1 MNKQKS
7 SIHTK
12 VFISYLSLALL
23 VVIAGW
29 VLYSE
34 NKVFSETESKIIIEK
49 NKILK
54 VSSLL
59 SNLYETESL
68 ARITIQSS
76 QDADFTKYKTKTESL
91 KTEIDSLK
99 TLLRSKDQILLL
111 DSVKILLSQKTQNIL
126 QLKAIKKRTSS
137 EITIKNTI
145 DTISKMESNLRRLEI
160 TDFVKD
166 PSKLGNYQLSVLK
179 RYVSVLNQNIPNDST
194 NTLSQKTL
202 DSMLIRSKILLNKA
216 KTANEDRNLSLNK
229 EEQKLLNN
237 ELSISAQLRKILN
250 VIEKEI
256 IITTAKNNA
265 EKENGL
271 QKTNK
276 IVTIAAVV
284 GLLLTVFFSLLI
296 LNDFSKSQSY
306 KQQLEN
312 ANLKTQNLLKNREQ
326 LISTVSHDLKTPLST
341 IIGYTE
347 LLGHSKINDKQSY
360 YTKNIQSASNYIAQL
375 VQDLLDFTQIESG
388 KITPENIPF
397 SLSTIIDEVAASIQ
411 SLHEKKQIQ
420 LIIENA
426 PEAEGKIMGDPFR
439 LRQILTN
446 LIGNAYKFTPKGF
459 IKISTKFHE
468 DSNTITIQ
476 IQDSGIGIKTEH
488 QKLIF
493 NEFTQANPSIEK
505 KYGGT
510 GLGLTISKK
519 ITQILGGNL
528 TLQSTFGEG
537 SAFQVEIPLV
547 YAVSV
552 EKNNTIVLTPDK
564 SYTILVVDDDNSL
577 LQLTTEILRKAGFNA
592 LAFSNANQALEDLK
606 TLTFDLIITDIQMPG
621 IDGFEFLEALQKTE
635 KPYYNQQPVIAVTG
649 MVSPDRAIYTEAGF
663 NCVIPKPYSPE
674 TIVNT
679 VKSILFNTTISEQT
693 AIKTSSSNLFNL
705 EVLHSF
711 FPNDSAS
718 LSKVVESFLENTQ
731 TNLTALE
738 QAFTAH
744 DTEQIKEIAHRIGP
758 MFRQIQAHEV
768 SKILEEVESENL
780 SQKSL
785 EMQLSL
791 LKESISKVFML
802 LKKEII

>member
-12 VFISYLSLALL
+12 VFISYFLLALL
-23 VVIAGW
+23 VAIAGW

-34 NKVFSETESKIIIEK
+34 NKAFSETESKIVIEK

-76 QDADFTKYKTKTESL
+76 QDSDFTKYKSKTENL

-99 TLLRSKDQILLL
+99 TLLRAKDQIFLL

-145 DTISKMESNLRRLEI
+145 DTISKMESNLRKLEI

-202 DSMLIRSKILLNKA
+202 DSMLTRSKKLLNKA
-216 KTANEDRNLSLNK
+216 KTADDDRNLSLNK

-256 IITTAKNNA
+256 IITTARNNA

-312 ANLKTQNLLKNREQ
+312 ASLRTQNLLKNREQ

-347 LLGHSKINDKQSY
+347 LLGQSKINDKQRY

-388 KITPENIPF
+388 KIKPENIPF
-397 SLSTIIDEVAASIQ
+397 YLSTIVDEVAASVQ

-420 LIIENA
+420 LVIENI
-426 PEAEGKIMGDPFR
+426 PEVRGKIMGDPFR

-446 LIGNAYKFTPKGF
+446 LIGNAYKFTQEGC

-468 DSNTITIQ
+468 DSNTVTIQ
-476 IQDSGIGIKTEH
+476 IKDSGIGIKSEH
-488 QKLIF
+488 QKIIF
-493 NEFTQANPSIEK
+493 DEFTQANASIEK

-519 ITQILGGNL
+519 ITQILGGKL

-537 SAFQVEIPLV
+537 STFQVEIPLV
-547 YAVSV
+547 YAAVV
-552 EKNNTIVLTPDK
+552 EKNSPVHLTQDK
-564 SYTILVVDDDNSL
+564 NYTILVVDDDNSL
-577 LQLTTEILRKAGFNA
+577 LQLTTEILRKAGFNV
-592 LAFSNANQALEDLK
+592 LAFSNANQALGDLK

-621 IDGFEFLEALQKTE
+621 MDGFEFLKALQKTE
-635 KPYYNQQPVIAVTG
+635 KPYYSQQPVIAVTG
-649 MVSPDRAIYTEAGF
+649 MVSPNRSIYTEAGF
-663 NCVIPKPYSPE
+663 NCVIPKPYSSE
-674 TIVNT
+674 IIVST
-679 VKSILFNTTISEQT
+679 VKAVLFNTTISEQA
-693 AIKTSSSNLFNL
+693 AIKASNTSLFSL

-711 FPNDSAS
+711 FPNDSVS
-718 LSKVVESFLENTQ
+718 LSKVVESFIENTQ

-738 QAFTAH
+738 QALAAH
-744 DTEQIKEIAHRIGP
+744 NTEQIKEIAHRIGP
-758 MFRQIQAHEV
+758 MFRQIQANEV
-768 SKILEEVESENL
+768 SQLLEKMESENL
-780 SQKSL
+780 SQMSL
-785 EMQLSL
+785 EIQISS
-791 LKESISKVFML
+791 LKESINKVFIL
-802 LKKEII
+802 LKKEIL